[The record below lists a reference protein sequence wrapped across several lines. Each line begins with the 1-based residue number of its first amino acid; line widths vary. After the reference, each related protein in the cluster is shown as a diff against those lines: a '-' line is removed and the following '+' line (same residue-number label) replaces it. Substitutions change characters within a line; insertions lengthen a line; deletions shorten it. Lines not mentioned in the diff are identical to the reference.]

1 MLSRAIN
8 TDILDSGLR

>member
-8 TDILDSGLR
+8 TDILDSGVR